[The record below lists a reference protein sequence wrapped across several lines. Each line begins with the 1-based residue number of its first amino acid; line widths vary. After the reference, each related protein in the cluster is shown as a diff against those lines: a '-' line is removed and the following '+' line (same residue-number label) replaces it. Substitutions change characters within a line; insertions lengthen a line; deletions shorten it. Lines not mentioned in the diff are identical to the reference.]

1 MKPLLALALLLF
13 SLGSGSLRAA
23 ADTSPKAAEAITALR
38 DLGKFDEAEKAA
50 QALVAAR
57 TKELGAED
65 KETLRARILLALV
78 YSELSKEAEKPDA
91 EAQLRE
97 LLPVV
102 TKVFGAQQRDTLVCQ
117 SILIETLT
125 SQGKNAAAADLCRT
139 WLPIANQVLGATD
152 PDTLKARRLY
162 AKILYR
168 LDKTEEAEQEQREVL
183 DLCQRTF
190 GPEAKE
196 TLRTRMVLA
205 SASSEIGTPD
215 SEAETELRALLPLM
229 TKVFGAEHLETQMC
243 LYALSQN
250 LRFQEKYAEA
260 VKERQKW
267 ITITTHLYGPENP
280 ETLELRLEQAKD
292 LDALGKDAAAA
303 QERRAVLAIQER
315 TLGAEDKAT
324 LKTCHFLALSLKK
337 LKKTEEALAYARRA
351 LAGRTHLF
359 GKDANDTDASQRLVN
374 QLTYASPQALALQ
387 VQPPKTRPVAMV
399 DGALIYASE
408 VQQTIAAQQQVI
420 RFQYQS
426 DPDRMAKELAGLNRS
441 ALGNLIDMWLL
452 INEFRRTGGFLKP
465 EYVDD
470 DLNNIIKENF
480 NGNRDTFV
488 SELTKNG
495 LTLEEFRTLREHLV
509 IMNAMR
515 SRFAGDIK
523 LKDEDVRGYFEKNKH
538 RWLTP
543 EQVKIRTIS
552 IPKTQ
557 ADARKLAD
565 SLRKKILN
573 GADFAE
579 IARASSQDS
588 HAEDGGAWDW
598 LPLSDFTDG
607 VRKVAAKTKKGQVS
621 EIIEQDGTFI
631 ILRVDDRRAPAPPA
645 FEKVQSEVTKA
656 LEQEKSKER
665 ADYKINKLREKADIQ
680 MMDAL

>member
-13 SLGSGSLRAA
+13 SFGSVSLQAA
-23 ADTSPKAAEAITALR
+23 ADTSTQAAGAINALR
-38 DLGKFDEAEKAA
+38 DLGKFDEAAKAA
-50 QALVAAR
+50 QALVAAC
-57 TKELGAED
+57 TKALGAED
-65 KETLRARILLALV
+65 KETLRARILLAQV
-78 YSELSKEAEKPDA
+78 HSEQSEEAMA
-91 EAQLRE
+91 EQELRA

-102 TKVFGAQQRDTLVCQ
+102 TKIFGSDQRDTLVCQ
-117 SILIETLT
+117 STFIAVLSAQE
-125 SQGKNAAAADLCRT
+125 KDAAAADLCRT
-139 WLPIANQVLGATD
+139 WLPIETQVLGATD
-152 PDTLKARRLY
+152 PETLKTRRLY
-162 AKILYR
+162 AKILY
-168 LDKTEEAEQEQREVL
+168 LLEKIEEAEQEQREVL
-183 DLCQRTF
+183 DLCQRTL

-196 TLRTRMVLA
+196 TLRTRMALA
-205 SASSEIGTPD
+205 AASSKKGSTGDAEI
-215 SEAETELRALLPLM
+215 ELRTLLPLM
-229 TKVFGAEHLETQMC
+229 TKVFGPDHIENQMC
-243 LYALSQN
+243 IYALTKN
-250 LRFQEKYAEA
+250 LRAQDKFAEA
-260 VKERQKW
+260 VQERRQW
-267 ITITTHLYGPENP
+267 LTIATRVHGPEHP
-280 ETLELRLEQAKD
+280 FTLEIRMELAKD
-292 LDALGKDAAAA
+292 LDAQGKDADAA

-324 LKTCHFLALSLKK
+324 LKTCHLLALSLKK
-337 LKKTEEALAYARRA
+337 QKQTEEALTYARRA
-351 LAGRTHLF
+351 LAGRTHLL

-399 DGALIYASE
+399 DGALIFAAE
-408 VQQTIAAQQQVI
+408 VQQTIAAQAQVI
-420 RFQYQS
+420 RYQLQS

-452 INEFRRTGGFLKP
+452 INEFRRTGGSLKQ

-495 LTLEEFRTLREHLV
+495 LTFEEFRTLREHLI

-515 SRFAGDIK
+515 SRFAGDVK
-523 LKDEDVRGYFEKNKH
+523 LKDEDVRGYYEKNKQ
-538 RWLTP
+538 RWRTP
-543 EQVKIRTIS
+543 EQVKIRTLT

-557 ADARKLAD
+557 ADARKLAE

-598 LPLSDFTDG
+598 LPLSDFTDH
-607 VRKVAAKTKKGQVS
+607 VRNVAAKTKKGQVS
-621 EIIEQDGTFI
+621 EVIEQEGTFI

-656 LEQEKSKER
+656 LEQ
-665 ADYKINKLREKADIQ
+665 
-680 MMDAL
+680 